1 MIEST
6 SSRLAGLDGL
16 RGWAVIA
23 VVAFHSGILR
33 AGWVGVDVFMA
44 LSGFL
49 ITGVIVRELDTNGR
63 LRLDAFWR
71 RRARRLVPA
80 LLLTLALIA
89 IVTAVEPRGWT
100 IPTPREMLGALT
112 YTSNWLRLGI
122 ERTYWQMFDSPSA
135 LDHLWSLAI
144 EEQFYVV
151 WPLVMV
157 AAWRWGG
164 KRGAITVAAAAFVV
178 TAVTQVVSARTG
190 SSIERLYVGT
200 DTRAPAFLAGALMS
214 LTRARMIEWRTTVR
228 GVAALVGTGVVVV
241 ACFALDGQSRA
252 TYSGLLLAV
261 SVAGAI
267 VVAVVSTFDNSHRA
281 MWGIVNQPIRLV
293 GRWSYGIYLVHW
305 PVILLVGVDR
315 FEPAVRFVVA
325 MALSVAV
332 AALSYEY
339 FEKPILDRGI
349 RRKAFA
355 IVGVLVVAV
364 GAFAV
369 SERPVPEVTDDDFA
383 ALTTPLPSVDPSD
396 SVPTSSPT
404 SETERERV
412 LVIGDSVIY
421 GMIDELVTVGAS
433 MGLEVAVRAAP
444 GCTTSTLRDDQNNAF
459 ALDLCAAIRAGLHD
473 DVERFQPDRIVIF
486 YGGTWDPFVWNGE
499 RLAPCSSAGQER
511 MREGLDALLVDV
523 GGPTHVRIV
532 IPPQMAGAYGPEAVG
547 AADCYARMY
556 LATPD
561 VTFIRLDEFVCPAD
575 VDRCADE
582 VEGVRLRHDGL
593 HFSPEGIGI
602 VTPMILSGVE
612 ESK

>member
-1 MIEST
+1 M
-6 SSRLAGLDGL
+6 GLDGL

-23 VVAFHSGILR
+23 VVAFHSGLLD

-49 ITGVIVRELDTNGR
+49 ITGVIVRELDADGR
-63 LRLDAFWR
+63 LRLGAFWR

-89 IVTAVEPRGWT
+89 IVTAVEPNGWT

-112 YTSNWLRLGI
+112 YTSNWLRLGV
-122 ERTYWQMFDSPSA
+122 ERTYWQMFDAPSA

-151 WPLVMV
+151 WPIVMV
-157 AAWRWGG
+157 AAWKWRG
-164 KRGAITVAAAAFVV
+164 KRGAITAATVGFIV
-178 TAVTQVVSARTG
+178 TAAIQVVSARTG

-200 DTRAPAFLAGALMS
+200 DSRAPAFLAGALMC
-214 LTRARMIEWRTTVR
+214 LTRARLIEWRATVR
-228 GVAALVGTGVVVV
+228 CFVALVGAGVVVF

-261 SVAGAI
+261 SAAGA
-267 VVAVVSTFDNSHRA
+267 VVVVMVSTFDASHRT
-281 MWGIVNQPIRLV
+281 MWGIVNRPIRLV

-315 FEPAVRFVVA
+315 SEPAVRFVVA
-325 MALSVAV
+325 MALSAAA

-349 RRKAFA
+349 RRKVLA
-355 IVGVLVVAV
+355 IVGVLVVAI

-369 SERPVPEVTDDDFA
+369 SERPVPEVTDEEID
-383 ALTTPLPSVDPSD
+383 ALTTPLPSNELSD
-396 SVPTSSPT
+396 SDPTPSAT
-404 SETERERV
+404 SETERQRV

-421 GMIDELVTVGAS
+421 GMNDELVSVGAS
-433 MGLEVAVRAAP
+433 MGLDVAVRAAP
-444 GCTTSTLRDDQNNAF
+444 GCTTSTSRDDQNNAF
-459 ALDLCAAIRAGLHD
+459 ALDLCAAIRTGLRD

-499 RLAPCSSAGQER
+499 RLAPCSSTGQER
-511 MREGLDALLVDV
+511 MREGLDALIVDI
-523 GGPTHVRIV
+523 GGPTHVQIV
-532 IPPQMAGAYGPEAVG
+532 VPPQMAGAYGPEAIG
-547 AADCYARMY
+547 AAECYARMY

-561 VTFIRLDEFVCPAD
+561 VTFVRLDEFVCPIDATS
-575 VDRCADE
+575 CADE
-582 VEGVRLRHDGL
+582 VEGDRLRHDGL
-593 HFSPEGIGI
+593 HYSPEGIE
-602 VTPMILSGVE
+602 VVVPMILGAV
-612 ESK
+612 

>member
-1 MIEST
+1 M
-6 SSRLAGLDGL
+6 GLDGL

-23 VVAFHSGILR
+23 VVAFHSGLLD

-49 ITGVIVRELDTNGR
+49 ITGVIVRELDADGR
-63 LRLDAFWR
+63 LRLGNFWR

-89 IVTAVEPRGWT
+89 IVTTVEPNGWT

-112 YTSNWLRLGI
+112 YTSNWLRLGV
-122 ERTYWQMFDSPSA
+122 ERTYWQMFDAPSA

-157 AAWRWGG
+157 AAWKWRG
-164 KRGAITVAAAAFVV
+164 KRGAITAATVGFIV
-178 TAVTQVVSARTG
+178 TAAIQVVSARTG

-200 DTRAPAFLAGALMS
+200 DTRAPAFLAGALMC
-214 LTRARMIEWRTTVR
+214 LTRARLIEWRATVR
-228 GVAALVGTGVVVV
+228 GFVALVGAGVVVF

-261 SVAGAI
+261 SAAGAV
-267 VVAVVSTFDNSHRA
+267 VVAVVSTFDASHRA
-281 MWGIVNQPIRLV
+281 MWGIVNRPIRLV

-325 MALSVAV
+325 MALSVAA

-349 RRKAFA
+349 ERKVFA
-355 IVGVLVVAV
+355 IVGVLVVAI

-369 SERPVPEVTDDDFA
+369 SERPVPEVTDEEIA
-383 ALTTPLPSVDPSD
+383 ALTTPLPSNDLSD
-396 SVPTSSPT
+396 SDPTSSAT

-421 GMIDELVTVGAS
+421 GMNDELVSVGAS
-433 MGLEVAVRAAP
+433 MGLDVAVRAAP
-444 GCTTSTLRDDQNNAF
+444 GCTTSTSRDDQNNAF
-459 ALDLCAAIRAGLHD
+459 ALDLCVAIRAGLHD
-473 DVERFQPDRIVIF
+473 DVERFQPDRIVIL

-511 MREGLDALLVDV
+511 MREGLDALLVDI
-523 GGPTHVRIV
+523 GGPTRVQIV
-532 IPPQMAGAYGPEAVG
+532 VPPQMAGAYGPEAVG
-547 AADCYARMY
+547 AAECYARMY

-561 VTFIRLDEFVCPAD
+561 VTFVRLDEFVCP
-575 VDRCADE
+575 VDATSCADK
-582 VEGVRLRHDGL
+582 VDGVRLRYDGL
-593 HFSPEGIGI
+593 HYSPEGIE
-602 VTPMILSGVE
+602 VVAPMILGAV
-612 ESK
+612 